1 MDAVQQ
7 GRGGEGFLEELEYD
21 ETAIDMAA
29 KVLLVGGDPIY
40 AINIKDQ
47 TEFTILE
54 VIVDRASEFQE
65 VRDKNLAT
73 DIANK
78 TAKATRPR

>member
-7 GRGGEGFLEELEYD
+7 GRGGPDFLEELEYD
-21 ETAIDMAA
+21 EYAIDMAA

-54 VIVDRASEFQE
+54 VIVDRAHEFRE
-65 VRDKNLAT
+65 TELKNLAT
-73 DIANK
+73 DTANK
-78 TAKATRPR
+78 LAKTMRIR

>member
-1 MDAVQQ
+1 
-7 GRGGEGFLEELEYD
+7 
-21 ETAIDMAA
+21 MAA

-54 VIVDRASEFQE
+54 VIVDRASEFRE
-65 VRDKNLAT
+65 VERKNLST
-73 DIANK
+73 EIANK
-78 TAKATRPR
+78 VAKATGPR